1 MRKLSG
7 VALVIG
13 VLVFSSGGSFADPPE
28 EKATP
33 KHGSPE
39 VVFKRIDTNKDGKLS
54 KDEFK
59 AFIDAAS
66 KGKFKD
72 RPELIDRLFNR
83 LDTNGDGFL
92 TLSEFKKL
100 PELRAKLAEKKK
112 AQKEAETAN
121 QK

>member
-28 EKATP
+28 AKDTA
-33 KHGSPE
+33 KHGNPE
-39 VVFKRIDTNKDGKLS
+39 VVFKRIDTNRDGKLS

-59 AFIDAAS
+59 VFIDKAS

-72 RPELIDRLFNR
+72 RPELIDRLFDR

-92 TLSEFKKL
+92 SLSEFKKL

>member
-7 VALVIG
+7 VALAAS
-13 VLVFSSGGSFADPPE
+13 VLLLSSGGSFADPPE
-28 EKATP
+28 VKATA
-33 KHGSPE
+33 KHGNPE
-39 VVFKRIDTNKDGKLS
+39 AVFKRIDTNKDGKLS
-54 KDEFK
+54 KEEFK
-59 AFIDAAS
+59 AFIDKAS
-66 KGKFKD
+66 NGKFAD
-72 RPELIDRLFNR
+72 RPELIDRLFAR

-92 TLSEFKKL
+92 SLSEFKKL